1 MRRTTR
7 GERGAALLTAMLIV
21 TLVASLAAAMVWR
34 QARAVQVEAAERA
47 RSQAGWILVG
57 ALDWA
62 RLILREDAFAN
73 RNAPVDH
80 LNEVWAVPLAES
92 RLSTFLA
99 ADRDKAAA
107 DDGPEAF
114 LSGSIED
121 AQGRYNLR
129 NLVDGSDTALEQ
141 RVFQRLCDMAGISA
155 SQAQQ
160 FALQLRTSLTAAK
173 PASAPASDSGKRDA
187 SDTANAVLPPQRIE
201 QLRWLGLDELALARL
216 SPWITLLPKKT
227 PVNLNTAPRE
237 VIAAL
242 AEGMDLGAAERLVQ
256 ARKSK
261 ELSNVNDAAAYFPA
275 QAMPQADRVSV
286 NSNYFLVTARLRLDD
301 RLVEERALVER
312 QGRDVRV
319 LDRQRLTPGSTPP
332 RP

>member
-129 NLVDGSDTALEQ
+129 NLVDGSDTALEL

-155 SQAQQ
+155 SQSQQ
-160 FALQLRTSLTAAK
+160 FALQLRTSLSAAK
-173 PASAPASDSGKRDA
+173 PASAPDGGKRDA
-187 SDTANAVLPPQRIE
+187 TDAANALLPPQRIE

-286 NSNYFLVTARLRLDD
+286 NSGYFLVTARLRLEE
-301 RLVEERALVER
+301 RIVEERALVER

-319 LDRQRLTPGSTPP
+319 LDRQRLTPSAQPP